1 MSSEHVLT
9 IPLRVEDIEGVK
21 AGDTVLLTGCL
32 FTARPRWYK
41 RILEEGYDLPINI
54 EALGANVLL
63 HSGPVMK
70 QLPSGEWKMATMV
83 TMPDWMADGTTGNI
97 KRILERIHLRAFIG
111 KGELAGTDQLC
122 KQYKCLRLITI
133 GTWNDFACNV
143 RRVVD
148 VAWLEL
154 GATEAMWVFEV
165 DRMGPFV
172 VEADIHGNSLYAQ
185 RRAKREE
192 RIKQVMEARGLREF
206 TYSTPDY
213 PRFLRNLSGKV

>member
-1 MSSEHVLT
+1 MSSDHVLN
-9 IPLRVEDIEGVK
+9 IPLRVEDIEAVR
-21 AGDTVLLTGCL
+21 AGDTVRLTGCL
-32 FTARPRWYK
+32 FTARPRWYR

-97 KRILERIHLRAFIG
+97 RRILERLHLRAIIG
-111 KGELAGTDQLC
+111 KGELTGSEELC
-122 KQYKCLRLITI
+122 KQHKCLRLITI

-143 RRVVD
+143 QHVVE

-154 GATEAMWVFEV
+154 GATEAMWVFRV

-172 VEADIHGNSLYAQ
+172 VEADIHGNSLFAQ
-185 RRAKREE
+185 HRAKREE
-192 RIKQVMEARGLREF
+192 RIKQVMEERGLRQF
-206 TYSTPDY
+206 AYRTPAY
-213 PRFLRNLSGKV
+213 PRFLRPSEH